1 MAEKRI
7 LIVEDDPSTR
17 KVLHAII
24 KSAGY
29 DGVPM
34 ADAVTAFTELRKQ
47 PADLILLDLGLP
59 GGGGLNLMQRIQSI
73 PKLALIPIIVLSAQE
88 RKGIEA
94 EVLDKGAAAFYRK
107 PAAPEVLIG
116 KIRELLGEAQR

>member
-17 KVLHAII
+17 KVMHAIV

-29 DGVPM
+29 DAVPM
-34 ADAVTAFTELRKQ
+34 ADAVTAFAEIRRQ
-47 PADLILLDLGLP
+47 PPDLILLDLGLP

-107 PAAPEVLIG
+107 PAAPDVLIG

>member
-17 KVLHAII
+17 KVMHAIV

-29 DGVPM
+29 DAVPM
-34 ADAVTAFTELRKQ
+34 ADAVTAFAEIRRQ
-47 PADLILLDLGLP
+47 PPDLILLDLGLP

-107 PAAPEVLIG
+107 PAAPEVLMG

>member
-7 LIVEDDPSTR
+7 LIVEDDPSMR
-17 KVLHAII
+17 KVLHARL
-24 KSAGY
+24 KSEGY
-29 DGVPM
+29 DAVPM
-34 ADAVTAFTELRKQ
+34 ADAVTAFAEIRKQ
-47 PADLILLDLGLP
+47 PPDLILLDLGLP
-59 GGGGLNLMQRIQSI
+59 GGGGLNLMQRLQSI
-73 PKLALIPIIVLSAQE
+73 PKLALIPIIVPSAQE